1 MVVEGRVL
9 VRWYIDEHIIRVG
22 YWYTEVYNHAVQMLS
37 RRPRK
42 IVCLEEDRD
51 RQQYRKDI
59 DIIVGSWLP

>member
-1 MVVEGRVL
+1 MLRGGVL

-37 RRPRK
+37 RQPRK

-51 RQQYRKDI
+51 RQQYEEGI
-59 DIIVGSWLP
+59 